1 MKISEVRF
9 RNFKRFTDLKITGIP
24 PRARLVVLVGPNGS
38 GKSSVFDGLNQ
49 WYRMRSRIGWSS
61 DEEYY
66 FKGTGPDRDWYGLVD
81 VRFHDVNPQ
90 NVDKGW
96 MYFRTAYRNDPD
108 FRISTFERVGAP
120 YEATTFLRAID
131 NDQAVSKNYQR
142 LVHKTFTGV
151 YSVANDDKTVKQLR
165 DELIGRVK
173 QSMSR
178 VFDDLILND
187 IGDPLGE
194 GTFLFKKG
202 TVSNFPYKNL
212 SSGEKAAFDL
222 LLDLIL
228 NLEYYPNALFFI
240 EEPEA
245 HMHTALQGRLLE
257 EILNIISPESQLW
270 ITTHALGVMHKAR
283 ELAYREPE
291 SVVFLDFS
299 EHDFDEPTTISPA
312 SIDGLVWEKLLS
324 IALGDFRADLAP
336 EIIVLCEGTVQ
347 GARRKEFDAQI
358 YRRILGRKYPQIV
371 FVPGGSCTELE
382 QPDHMGYQLLKH
394 VLRNT
399 KVLRLIDRDDRSDA
413 EVAELNRLKIL
424 VTSRRSLESY
434 LFDDEILEKL
444 VQSYAKDPRLL
455 QEVFKAKADAI
466 ATIVQQGRPSDDIKA
481 AAGRMYVE
489 IKRILG
495 LTRAG
500 SSVESFMKDTLAPLV
515 SEDTNVFREM
525 EAEIVEPILR
535 APD

>member
-1 MKISEVRF
+1 MKISQIKF
-9 RNFKRFTDLKITGIP
+9 RNFKRFTDLTINGIP
-24 PRARLVVLVGPNGS
+24 PQARLVVLVGPNGS

-49 WYRMRSRIGWSS
+49 WYRMKCNLSWLS
-61 DEEYY
+61 DAEYY
-66 FKGTGPDRDWYGLVD
+66 FKSEAGQSRDWYRLVD
-81 VRFHDVNPQ
+81 VSFHDVNPQ
-90 NVDKGW
+90 DVNKGS

-108 FRISTFERVGAP
+108 FRLDRFERVGAP
-120 YEATTFLRAID
+120 YETPTFNRAID
-131 NDQAVSKNYQR
+131 NDQAVSRNYQR
-142 LVHKTFTGV
+142 LVHKTLTGV
-151 YSVANDDKTVKQLR
+151 YSPANGEKTVRQLR
-165 DELIGRVK
+165 DELIGKVK
-173 QSMSR
+173 DSMSR
-178 VFDDLILND
+178 VFEDLTLND

-194 GTFLFKKG
+194 GTFFFKKG
-202 TVSNFPYKNL
+202 VVDSFPYKNL
-212 SSGEKAAFDL
+212 SSGEKAAFDI

-228 NLEYYPNALFFI
+228 KLEYYPNALFFI

-245 HMHTALQGRLLE
+245 HMHTTLQGRLLE
-257 EILNIISPESQLW
+257 EMFRVIPPESQLW

-283 ELAYREPE
+283 ELAHTQPD

-299 EHDFDEPTTISPA
+299 GHDFDGPTTITPA

-336 EIIVLCEGTVQ
+336 EIIVLCEGTMQ
-347 GARRKEFDAQI
+347 GTQRKNFDAQI
-358 YRRILGRKYPQIV
+358 YRRILGAKYPQIV

-382 QPDHMGYQLLKH
+382 QPDHMGYQLLKN

-413 EVAELNRLKIL
+413 EVAELKRSRIL

-444 VQSYAKDPRLL
+444 VRSRGQDPSHVQAVL
-455 QEVFKAKADAI
+455 QAKANAI
-466 ATIVQQGRPSDDIKA
+466 AETVQQGRPCDDIKA
-481 AAGRMYVE
+481 AAGRTYVE
-489 IKRILG
+489 IKRILS
-495 LTRAG
+495 LTQIG
-500 SSVESFMKDTLAPLV
+500 SSVEAFMRDTLAPLV

-535 APD
+535 A